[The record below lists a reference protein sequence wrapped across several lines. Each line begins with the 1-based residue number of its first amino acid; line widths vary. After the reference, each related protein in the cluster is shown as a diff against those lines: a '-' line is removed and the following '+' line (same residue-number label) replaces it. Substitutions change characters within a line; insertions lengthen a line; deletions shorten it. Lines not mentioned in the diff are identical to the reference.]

1 MSQPIKLTD
10 ENFRQEVLNSSLP
23 VLVDFWAPWC
33 GPCRVV
39 APVVEQIAQEYDGLV
54 KVTKLNTD
62 ENPMIASQYRI
73 MGIPTLGIFVNGKM
87 VDQVVGAV
95 PKGHIENK
103 LKYYMQGISE
113 KN

>member
-1 MSQPIKLTD
+1 MENLVKLTD
-10 ENFRQEVLNSSLP
+10 QNFNEEVLQASTP

-33 GPCRVV
+33 APCRIV
-39 APVVEQIAQEYDGLV
+39 APVVEEIANEYNGIV
-54 KVTKLNTD
+54 KVGKLNTD
-62 ENPMIASQYRI
+62 ENQMTAMEYRI

-95 PKGHIENK
+95 PKSHITEK
-103 LKYYMQGISE
+103 LKYYMQGSSV